1 MWRSASLVSRSLTL
15 PVMQACQLN
24 DCVYIMGRLS
34 AAKRPIESNMTTTAP
49 KFSFH
54 LEGAPASGHAIPA
67 SVLVQVVENAQN
79 AVELIG
85 YFVEGKEIK
94 RRLRIP
100 ARMSRKY
107 QLVCHVPVA
116 GSYALPLSLGDPL
129 SDLFALDDI
138 QKVWG
143 LFSGLLRGVSACDE
157 RLVRDA
163 LPDGT
168 VRRRVLECFKAM
180 APGAGANWRLDI
192 RGGDD
197 QSFALFDDKTQ
208 PFVQGTLVPAEQ
220 REAERTITGELKT
233 INFTQRQFSIV
244 YPPTERELVCSY
256 DEAIEDLLYE
266 NRRSLIQVTGRV
278 VLNDEDQPKEIHEV
292 SDICDLDLSPFSVE
306 HIRAD
311 GRALTARVPVVI
323 EPTLDDSKQYLCLAN
338 EAMGIDVFAHTRE
351 KLAVELAEQVLMLW
365 DEYALA
371 PDDSLEESAQV
382 LKQALLDT
390 FAEVTDAA

>member
-129 SDLFALDDI
+129 SDLFASDDI

-168 VRRRVLECFKAM
+168 VRRRVLE
-180 APGAGANWRLDI
+180 
-192 RGGDD
+192 
-197 QSFALFDDKTQ
+197 
-208 PFVQGTLVPAEQ
+208 
-220 REAERTITGELKT
+220 
-233 INFTQRQFSIV
+233 
-244 YPPTERELVCSY
+244 
-256 DEAIEDLLYE
+256 
-266 NRRSLIQVTGRV
+266 
-278 VLNDEDQPKEIHEV
+278 
-292 SDICDLDLSPFSVE
+292 
-306 HIRAD
+306 
-311 GRALTARVPVVI
+311 
-323 EPTLDDSKQYLCLAN
+323 
-338 EAMGIDVFAHTRE
+338 
-351 KLAVELAEQVLMLW
+351 
-365 DEYALA
+365 
-371 PDDSLEESAQV
+371 
-382 LKQALLDT
+382 
-390 FAEVTDAA
+390 

>member
-1 MWRSASLVSRSLTL
+1 ML
-15 PVMQACQLN
+15 MH
-24 DCVYIMGRLS
+24 D
-34 AAKRPIESNMTTTAP
+34 AAKKLKPPTQRDMTDSTP

-54 LEGAPASGHAIPA
+54 LEGAQTSSCAIPA

-85 YFVEGKEIK
+85 YFVEGMEVK

-107 QLVCHVPVA
+107 QLVCHVPVG
-116 GSYALPLSLGDPL
+116 GSYVLPLTLGDPL
-129 SDLFALDDI
+129 SDLFVLDDI

-157 RLVRDA
+157 HQVRDA
-163 LPDGT
+163 LPDGL
-168 VRRRVLECFKAM
+168 VRRRVLESFKAM
-180 APGAGANWRLDI
+180 APRAGANWHLDI
-192 RGGDD
+192 RCADD
-197 QSFALFDDKTQ
+197 RSFARLDDKTL
-208 PFVQGTLVPAEQ
+208 PFVQSALVPAEQ

-256 DEAIEDLLYE
+256 DEAMEDLLYE

-306 HIRAD
+306 HLRAD

-323 EPTLDDSKQYLCLAN
+323 EPTLDDCKQSLCLVN
-338 EAMGIDVFAHTRE
+338 EALGIDVFAHTRE
-351 KLAVELAEQVLMLW
+351 KLAIELVEQVLMLW

-382 LKQALLDT
+382 LKQSLLNT
-390 FAEVTDAA
+390 FAEVVDAA